1 MDELVL
7 IGKRIAE
14 IRNKRGLTQE
24 KLAEMVN
31 QSANHIAKLESA
43 RTNPSFDLLVNISK
57 ALDIEV
63 KDLFN
68 FDNISTVE
76 YMKKDL
82 INTIETADNDTIQL
96 LYKFKQT
103 LYT

>member
-31 QSANHIAKLESA
+31 
-43 RTNPSFDLLVNISK
+43 
-57 ALDIEV
+57 
-63 KDLFN
+63 
-68 FDNISTVE
+68 
-76 YMKKDL
+76 
-82 INTIETADNDTIQL
+82 
-96 LYKFKQT
+96 
-103 LYT
+103 